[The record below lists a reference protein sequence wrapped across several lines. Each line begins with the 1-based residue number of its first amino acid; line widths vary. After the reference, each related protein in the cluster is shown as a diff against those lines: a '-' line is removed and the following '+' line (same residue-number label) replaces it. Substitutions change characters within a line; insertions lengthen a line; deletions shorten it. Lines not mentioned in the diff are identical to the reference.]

1 MDEIL
6 KSIVYNEK
14 DVNGTNSD
22 NDRRTFLSSDIT
34 TFTGFNQQQLT
45 YIFRNYYQSLVN
57 NEDKDSTFVTVDD
70 VVLWFDKALV
80 YDNEDIKERVQN
92 LLPAFSTPYVYIFS
106 YLFIIVATR
115 SQQI

>member
-6 KSIVYNEK
+6 KSIIYNEK

-115 SQQI
+115 S